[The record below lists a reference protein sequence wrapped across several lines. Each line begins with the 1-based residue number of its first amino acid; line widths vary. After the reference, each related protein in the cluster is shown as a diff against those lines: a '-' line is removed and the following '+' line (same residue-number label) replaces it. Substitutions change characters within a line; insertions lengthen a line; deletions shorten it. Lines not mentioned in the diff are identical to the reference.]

1 VDLNTYLPKNVP
13 VFYRG
18 QRMDVVI
25 GHGAS
30 REERQAL
37 VSLFREK
44 VPDIT
49 IVCLLSCA
57 DKPFQEA
64 NFNVPADNP
73 AL

>member
-1 VDLNTYLPKNVP
+1 
-13 VFYRG
+13 
-18 QRMDVVI
+18 MDVVI